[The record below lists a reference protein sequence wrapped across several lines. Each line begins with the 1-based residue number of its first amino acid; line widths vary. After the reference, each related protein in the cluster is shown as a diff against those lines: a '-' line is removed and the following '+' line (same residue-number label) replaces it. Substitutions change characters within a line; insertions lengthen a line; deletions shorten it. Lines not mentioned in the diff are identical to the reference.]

1 MKLHLPKMLLVA
13 VMAALAVP
21 TMGAT
26 LTNVAPEGA
35 DYKYWEVGG
44 GNATVHPKDDV
55 VEYDGDLTLN
65 SGDKLGHFNASSD
78 SDSSLKLVQYDNGDG
93 CFVVKVTQK
102 DKDTNTV
109 VNTYNDYTGN
119 NEFSNMLTVN
129 GTLTINGTAQ
139 VAIGGQYKV
148 QTRTD
153 KVDAEGNVTTKG
165 TANSYTDHYS
175 ALKADKVVVNGTGTG
190 THLQATA
197 AIIGDLEVNG
207 GNVSFHK
214 DQYSGNS
221 SWSALTA
228 SDPTSFKAVKIANSL
243 TIKNNG
249 QVDMGR
255 THSKH
260 NNTTMSHIVNVF
272 GSSDQAITITQ
283 DSGSFQAIGYSYAKS
298 GMTINQSGGTMTFRD
313 YLQFTGTDTN
323 TITQSGNASL
333 SIGQIKGSGAVT
345 FDINQSGS
353 GSITLN
359 YGASIDSKGVINI
372 NQSGS
377 GTITLGGGNKQHTY
391 SGVKN
396 YPKTY
401 AATGKY
407 NISQTGSGTLHL
419 YSRDGVTPA
428 ISAVSTEI
436 GAQSQLKLDA
446 GTSLTTTT
454 LDVSSGSTIDNN
466 GVITVGT
473 GTAGTEAGSL
483 TVTTGGTLN
492 ATLDGSKAALNIGA
506 AASDTNTV
514 TSWTMGSGSTF
525 GVGFTAA
532 YFDTLTTTE
541 VDGVKQITFTD
552 VLVATVA
559 DGSSVNTDSFSC
571 NFVAGD
577 IAGLASEHFT
587 LKDVKW
593 GNDTTGNVV
602 LSGVLEYDPWVKLTQ
617 GGEEDRTFADIT
629 EYETGLAISEN
640 DITLSGN
647 NSHTLGTKIDG
658 VEVTL
663 AHENAL
669 GKGPVST
676 EGEAALVAEE
686 GVKAVLPDEIDNGG
700 SLTMQGAFKADF
712 TPDVVHVE
720 AAYITTEGVEDADGN
735 GFFRDACTGMLIVD
749 NDATTGSL
757 TVVPGTTVEIDGTTY
772 ELADSGLAGV
782 DEPLYDVYYIR
793 TEGEG
798 SKVNSSDI
806 LDAAGISDVTVE
818 MTEATGELTADSAID
833 VVATAGTLKTTADA
847 DVTGSLTD
855 TTIEAAGGIIS
866 ATIAGD
872 SSVTVTGSDTT
883 TISGSNTYSGGTT
896 IDGGV
901 LEIDAADSLGTGDI
915 ELANGGTLDLNDLAV
930 TNNIKVTGCTLMGAG
945 AYDGDLEVT
954 GDLVLTDAATANKLL
969 MSGAGKI
976 SGPSLTVDNVD
987 VKTDSDASIA
997 ANFTLNENGIIALYN
1012 GVGLNVTGSLT
1023 LNGVTTLKLEG
1034 DYKAGDTLVSA
1045 SEGLTAGEVV
1055 LDFVDDSV
1063 MLEKSGNS
1071 LVLALKYKRELAEPI
1086 GFANWG
1092 IASASRAFVDSV
1104 HGQRNNT
1111 ACMAGGRGTV
1121 WFTIVTGQNDLYGT
1135 DVNVTGAVIGADMRI
1150 NEKHLLGIA
1159 FGYVEGDV
1167 SPTGFRK
1174 VEQEG
1179 SYAAVYGE
1187 HLLKPVT
1194 ATDAWTLDWTLAYGV
1209 TDSSFNGMSWDQDSV
1224 QMNARVSR
1232 NHKVSDRLGVNGF
1245 VGLEYF
1251 ATDSATVNGVH
1262 TGSIQNLRGELG
1274 VGASYVLWG
1283 MPAVTDAKSG
1293 SILRSG
1299 CERLVVSGE
1308 ISYFSDMV
1316 RNDPTVRMNG
1326 VSGGVC
1332 NPGRNGVEVEVGATY
1347 RFNARWSASVNYS
1360 YSAMEDSNEHRLNIG
1375 ASWTF

>member
-44 GNATVHPKDDV
+44 GIATVHPKDGM

-65 SGDKLGHFNASSD
+65 SGDKLGHF
-78 SDSSLKLVQYDNGDG
+78 DSSLNLVQYDNGDG
-93 CFVVKVTQK
+93 CFVVKVTQR

-109 VNTYNDYTGN
+109 VNTYNEYTGN

-129 GTLTINGTAQ
+129 GTLTNNGTAQ

-153 KVDAEGNVTTKG
+153 KVDAAGNVTTKG
-165 TANSYTDHYS
+165 TASSYTDHYS

-197 AIIGDLEVNG
+197 AIIDDLEVNG

-221 SWSALTA
+221 SFSALTA

-243 TIKNNG
+243 TIKNDG
-249 QVDMGR
+249 KVDMGR
-255 THSKH
+255 THGKH
-260 NNTTMSHIVNVF
+260 NNTTTSHIVNVF
-272 GSSDQAITITQ
+272 GSSNQAITITQ

-359 YGASIDSKGVINI
+359 YGAAIDAKGVINI

-396 YPKTY
+396 YPTTY

-483 TVTTGGTLN
+483 TVTSGGTLN

-593 GNDTTGNVV
+593 GNDATGNVV

-617 GGEEDRTFADIT
+617 GGEEDRSFADIT
-629 EYETGLAISEN
+629 EYKTGLAISEN

-658 VEVTL
+658 VEVTI

-669 GKGPVST
+669 GDGPVST

-712 TPDVVHVE
+712 TPDVVDVE

-735 GFFRDACTGMLIVD
+735 GFYREACTGLLIVN

-782 DEPLYDVYYIR
+782 DEPIYDVYYIR

-901 LEIDAADSLGTGDI
+901 LEIGAADSLGTEAI
-915 ELANGGTLDLNDLAV
+915 ELTNGGTLDLKGMAV
-930 TNNIKVTGCTLMGAG
+930 TNDIKVIGCTLKGTGAF
-945 AYDGDLEVT
+945 AGDLDVS
-954 GDLVLTDAATANKLL
+954 GDLTLTDPTTAHALL
-969 MSGAGKI
+969 LSGAGKV
-976 SGPSLTVDNVD
+976 SGISLTVDEVE
-987 VKTDSDASIA
+987 VKTDADATIDGDL
-997 ANFTLNENGIIALYN
+997 TLNEDGIIALYN
-1012 GVGLNVTGSLT
+1012 GKALSVSGNIT
-1023 LNGVTTLKLEG
+1023 LQGVTTLKLEG
-1034 DYKAGDTLVSA
+1034 DYQAGDTLVSA
-1045 SEGLTAGEVV
+1045 DEELSADEVV
-1055 LDFVDDSV
+1055 LDYVDEDV
-1063 MLEKSGNS
+1063 MLEQVGNS
-1071 LVLALKYKRELAEPI
+1071 LVLTLKYKREIADGL

-1092 IASASRAFVDSV
+1092 IATASRAFTDAV

-1111 ACMAGGRGTV
+1111 ACFADGRGTA
-1121 WFTIVTGQNDLYGT
+1121 WFSILAGHNDLYGT
-1135 DVNVTGAVIGADMRI
+1135 DVNVTGAVLGADMHI
-1150 NEKHLLGIA
+1150 SPKHLLGVA

-1167 SPTGFRK
+1167 TPTGLGK
-1174 VEQEG
+1174 VDQEG
-1179 SYAAVYGE
+1179 YYAAVYGE
-1187 HLLKPVT
+1187 HVLKQISVN
-1194 ATDAWTLDWTLAYGV
+1194 DSWTMDWTLAYGA
-1209 TDSSFNGMSWDQDSV
+1209 TDSSFNGMDWDQDSV
-1224 QMNARVSR
+1224 QINARVSR
-1232 NHKVSDRLGVNGF
+1232 NHMVSDRLGVNGF

-1251 ATDSATVNGVH
+1251 ATDSATVNGVE

-1283 MPAVTDAKSG
+1283 MPAITDAKTG
-1293 SILRSG
+1293 SILSAG
-1299 CERLVVSGE
+1299 CERLVLNGE
-1308 ISYFSDMV
+1308 ITYFNDMV
-1316 RNDPTVRMNG
+1316 RHDPVIRMNG
-1326 VSGGVC
+1326 VSGGIC
-1332 NPGRNGVEVEVGATY
+1332 NPGRSGVEIELGATY
-1347 RFNARWSASVNYS
+1347 RFNSRWSASVNYS
-1360 YSAMEDSNEHRLNIG
+1360 YSAMEDSNEHRVNVG
-1375 ASWTF
+1375 ASWSF